1 MCVGGT
7 CVHVQMCVY
16 LYVNIAVHIQ
26 YSHICV
32 CVCVLSCRYSNL
44 ELSFE
49 NIIPI
54 VTVNIECLS
63 SLPMSIS
70 NVCSNQINGAKR
82 GVPYLSI
89 HRSKV
94 PQEISF
100 IHSLETNTEN

>member
-1 MCVGGT
+1 MCT
-7 CVHVQMCVY
+7 CANVC
-16 LYVNIAVHIQ
+16 IF
-26 YSHICV
+26 ICEHSCAYTIFTHM
-32 CVCVLSCRYSNL
+32 CVCVLSYRYSNL